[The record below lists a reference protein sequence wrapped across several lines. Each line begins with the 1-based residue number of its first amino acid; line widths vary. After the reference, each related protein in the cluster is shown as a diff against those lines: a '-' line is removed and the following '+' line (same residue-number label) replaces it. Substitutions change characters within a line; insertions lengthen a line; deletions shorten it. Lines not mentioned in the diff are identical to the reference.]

1 MKIIIFHNKGIIL
14 LEYLIVVSL
23 FYIFLGIT
31 ILFNKQ
37 NIKIRNEINKD
48 IASYE
53 INKIL
58 DKISDKLIFSNKLK
72 YSKNKIETDEF
83 IITFDKHRAS
93 VYSNKNIQADILFNY
108 DEYQIEKKEDR
119 FIFKFKIKDKLIYKV
134 MSLK

>member
-37 NIKIRNEINKD
+37 NIKIRNEIN
-48 IASYE
+48 SE
-53 INKIL
+53 ISKIL

-72 YSKNKIETDEF
+72 YSKNKIETDDF
-83 IITFDKHRAS
+83 ILTFDKHKAS
-93 VYSNKNIQADILFNY
+93 VYSNQNIQADILFNY

>member
-23 FYIFLGIT
+23 FYIFFGIT

>member
-1 MKIIIFHNKGIIL
+1 MYKR
-14 LEYLIVVSL
+14 
-23 FYIFLGIT
+23 
-31 ILFNKQ
+31 Q
-37 NIKIRNEINKD
+37 INRD

-72 YSKNKIETDEF
+72 YSKNKIETDDF
-83 IITFDKHRAS
+83 ILIFDKHRAS
-93 VYSNKNIQADILFNY
+93 VYSNQNIQADILFNY